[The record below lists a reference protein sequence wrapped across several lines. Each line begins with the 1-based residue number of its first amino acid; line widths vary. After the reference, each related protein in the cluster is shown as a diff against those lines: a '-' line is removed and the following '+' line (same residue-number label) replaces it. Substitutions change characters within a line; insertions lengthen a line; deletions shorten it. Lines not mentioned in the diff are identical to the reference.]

1 MNGKEPPLSR
11 SLRIGGLVL
20 LLIAPPAALAAAK
33 PSFETGDF
41 AGSVAVKGKPP
52 VAFTATKKRINKLDI
67 DSQRVR
73 CSNDMVGSI
82 NLPGTVEK
90 RSLPIHKGRFTM
102 KVTPTGPYPA
112 QAGTRVTG
120 KLKKSRAS
128 GTVRMVFRYQ
138 TGSGEKVVCDSGTRK
153 WSAKLDEI
161 VVHLP

>member
-1 MNGKEPPLSR
+1 
-11 SLRIGGLVL
+11 LRIGGLVL
-20 LLIAPPAALAAAK
+20 LLLAPPAALAAAK

-41 AGSVAVKGKPP
+41 AGSVAAKGKPP
-52 VAFTATKKRINKLDI
+52 VAFTVTKKRINKLDI